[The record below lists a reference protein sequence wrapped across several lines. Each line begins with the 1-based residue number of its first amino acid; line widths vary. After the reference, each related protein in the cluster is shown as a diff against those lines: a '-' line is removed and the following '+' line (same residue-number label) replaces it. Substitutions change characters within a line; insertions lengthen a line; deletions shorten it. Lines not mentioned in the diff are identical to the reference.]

1 MPSKTSPARPEAAS
15 SPRARKSPRRASA
28 PAGDAVTSAPEA
40 ASAVTEVKPRSK
52 ATTAT
57 PAASKT
63 RRPRGRAAV
72 EAASEPAAT
81 AAAVPAAD
89 AVVEVL
95 AEAATPVPVP
105 EAAADAPARGRRR
118 SGRARRAEAAAEP
131 AAEAEAP
138 AIAMAGG
145 EPDVEPDVEPMAAD
159 AEEPA
164 AQAPAPERGPSRRS
178 RSSRGRRGERG
189 DRESGTP
196 APGMTPAA
204 PIAAPAPLAPR
215 GPLAEI
221 EAPADGVLFGRYA
234 VRVPG
239 EEAAEVCLRSPHPG
253 TAVCTCLDFALSE
266 HAECPHVQAL
276 WSHLQ
281 ADADRAAAFARGP
294 QAVGSR
300 IALLHGSRR
309 RLLWLPGTECPASLN
324 DLAEQ
329 LLGVPPD
336 QLDDQAVPR
345 LLRAARDAGHE
356 LQVDETAWAHLA
368 AARDARWRVQRLEAL
383 FPQGPASA
391 ELQLL
396 GTTAAAP
403 LLPLQVEG
411 ALLAVCAGRC
421 ILADAPELQPMQQAL
436 AAALLMQRHFGVER
450 VLLLAPGAVLDRWR
464 RALPADASGWNL
476 TSIDSVATDI
486 DLHRSLAPHLVIV
499 HEADEG
505 GLWVDAERAAA
516 LLRLHSPHALVLP
529 APGWLQRPAELP
541 LRVAFVD
548 ADRLGGYDALLQAHG
563 ERDEH
568 GELCGLH
575 DLDGLRGTLAPMLL
589 ARTLDEVRGQLP
601 ERIDHVRRVPLPA
614 AVRGA
619 HAARAQTLAD
629 AVARWQR
636 LGWLPDAEQRR
647 LVDQVQALR
656 RLCAGDGVPAVAD
669 AKADALRALLDGGDA
684 PVAKAVVFSQWP
696 TALQAVQQRLAAA
709 GIATAFWQ
717 AADREASR
725 QAEVQRFQTDPA
737 CRVLLLADPGS
748 GALELRCPGAQV
760 VHLDRPWN
768 PRLLSR
774 RFGRVHRRGK
784 AHLVPVTQ
792 LLLEG
797 SFEDAACSVL
807 AERREP
813 PVADLLDANAGEG
826 FVQGEACLQWLAD
839 LAAVLQACGHASGAA
854 AA

>member
-1 MPSKTSPARPEAAS
+1 MPSKTSPARPEAAP
-15 SPRARKSPRRASA
+15 SPRARKSTRRASA
-28 PAGDAVTSAPEA
+28 TTTAPPADAAPSAEAAEAVAKPRGKAKAAPPAAEKARRPRARAAATPAAEVAAAPAAPVAAAEVTAAAPAPAPEA
-40 ASAVTEVKPRSK
+40 AARGPADSAAR
-52 ATTAT
+52 
-57 PAASKT
+57 
-63 RRPRGRAAV
+63 
-72 EAASEPAAT
+72 
-81 AAAVPAAD
+81 
-89 AVVEVL
+89 
-95 AEAATPVPVP
+95 
-105 EAAADAPARGRRR
+105 PARRG
-118 SGRARRAEAAAEP
+118 GRARRAASPAIEPAVDAATEAGAEAATDARAPVMAAPAAPAEP
-131 AAEAEAP
+131 SGAES
-138 AIAMAGG
+138 
-145 EPDVEPDVEPMAAD
+145 
-159 AEEPA
+159 
-164 AQAPAPERGPSRRS
+164 GPSRRT
-178 RSSRGRRGERG
+178 RGRRGERG
-189 DRESGTP
+189 ERGDRGERES
-196 APGMTPAA
+196 AA
-204 PIAAPAPLAPR
+204 PIAPAPASAVAAR
-215 GPLAEI
+215 GPLVEI
-221 EAPADGVLFGRYA
+221 QATADGALFGRYA

-239 EEAAEVCLRSPHPG
+239 EEAAEVWLRSPHPG

-266 HAECPHVQAL
+266 QADCPHVQAL

-300 IALLHGSRR
+300 IAVLHGARR

-336 QLDDQAVPR
+336 ELDDQAVPR
-345 LLRAARDAGHE
+345 LLRAAREAGHE
-356 LQVDETAWAHLA
+356 LQVDEAAWAHLA
-368 AARDARWRVQRLEAL
+368 AARDARWRVQRLETL

-396 GTTAAAP
+396 GTTEAAP

-411 ALLAVCAGRC
+411 ALFAVCAGRC

-499 HEADEG
+499 QEADEG

-548 ADRLGGYDALLQAHG
+548 AERLGGYHALLQAHG

-619 HAARAQTLAD
+619 HAAQAQALAD

-647 LVDQVQALR
+647 LVEQVQALR
-656 RLCAGDGVPAVAD
+656 RLCAGDGAPAVAE

-696 TALQAVQQRLAAA
+696 AALQAVQVQLAAA
-709 GIATAFWQ
+709 GIAAAIWH
-717 AADREASR
+717 AADRESSR
-725 QAEVQRFQTDPA
+725 QAAVQRFQSDPA
-737 CRVLLLADPGS
+737 CRVLLVAEPGS

-797 SFEDAACSVL
+797 SFEDAVFSVL

-826 FVQGEACLQWLAD
+826 FVQGEACVQWLAD

>member
-1 MPSKTSPARPEAAS
+1 MPAKTSPARPEAAP
-15 SPRARKSPRRASA
+15 SPRARKRARRVS
-28 PAGDAVTSAPEA
+28 
-40 ASAVTEVKPRSK
+40 
-52 ATTAT
+52 
-57 PAASKT
+57 
-63 RRPRGRAAV
+63 
-72 EAASEPAAT
+72 AT
-81 AAAVPAAD
+81 AADASLPEVTPAVAAPADVTA
-89 AVVEVL
+89 AQPPRKAKATPPTARKTRSPRARAAL
-95 AEAATPVPVP
+95 AEAAEAPAAVAAEVTAPEPVPAPKP
-105 EAAADAPARGRRR
+105 EADSPAETAARPSRRGGR
-118 SGRARRAEAAAEP
+118 SRRAAPPVAEP
-131 AAEAEAP
+131 AA
-138 AIAMAGG
+138 
-145 EPDVEPDVEPMAAD
+145 
-159 AEEPA
+159 A
-164 AQAPAPERGPSRRS
+164 AQAPALAEPGPEP
-178 RSSRGRRGERG
+178 
-189 DRESGTP
+189 D
-196 APGMTPAA
+196 
-204 PIAAPAPLAPR
+204 LAPR
-215 GPLAEI
+215 DVQPVADI
-221 EAPADGVLFGRYA
+221 QTPADGSLFGRYA

-266 HAECPHVQAL
+266 RADCPHVQAL
-276 WSHLQ
+276 WAYLQ

-300 IALLHGSRR
+300 IAVLHGARR
-309 RLLWLPGTECPASLN
+309 RLLWLPGTECPAALN

-336 QLDDQAVPR
+336 AVDDQAVPR

-356 LQVDETAWAHLA
+356 LQVDEAAWAHLA
-368 AARDARWRVQRLEAL
+368 AARDARWRVHRLQTL

-391 ELQLL
+391 ELQAL
-396 GTTAAAP
+396 GTTPDAP

-411 ALLAVCAGRC
+411 ALFAVCAGRC

-450 VLLLAPGAVLDRWR
+450 VLLLAPGEVLDRWR

-486 DLHRSLAPHLVIV
+486 ELHRALAPDLVIV
-499 HEADEG
+499 QEAEQG
-505 GLWVDAERAAA
+505 GLWIDADRAAA

-548 ADRLGGYDALLQAHG
+548 AERLGGYEALLQTHG
-563 ERDEH
+563 ERDEN

-575 DLDGLRGTLAPMLL
+575 GLDGLRDTLAPMLL

-601 ERIDHVRRVPLPA
+601 ERIDRVHRVPLPA
-614 AVRGA
+614 AARAV
-619 HAARAQTLAD
+619 HAAQADALAG
-629 AVARWQR
+629 AVARWQG

-656 RLCAGDGVPAVAD
+656 RLCAGDGAPAVAE
-669 AKADALRALLDGGDA
+669 AKADAIRAFMDGGDA
-684 PVAKAVVFSQWP
+684 PVAKAVVFAQWP
-696 TALQAVQQRLAAA
+696 AALQAVQAQLAAA
-709 GIATAFWQ
+709 GIAAAAWRAADPEATRQ
-717 AADREASR
+717 AA
-725 QAEVQRFQTDPA
+725 VQRWQSDPA
-737 CRVLLLADPGS
+737 CRVLLVAEPGS

-760 VHLDRPWN
+760 IHLDRPWN

-797 SFEDAACSVL
+797 SFEDAVFRVL
-807 AERREP
+807 ADRREP

-826 FVQGEACLQWLAD
+826 FVQGEACVQWLAD
-839 LAAVLQACGHASGAA
+839 LAAVLRACGHAADATTMEAPAA
-854 AA
+854 